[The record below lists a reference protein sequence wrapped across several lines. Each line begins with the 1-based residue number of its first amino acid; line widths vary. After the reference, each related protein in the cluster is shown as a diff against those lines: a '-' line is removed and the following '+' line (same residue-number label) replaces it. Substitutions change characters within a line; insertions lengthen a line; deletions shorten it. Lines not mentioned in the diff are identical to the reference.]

1 MFRIKE
7 QVVLRNLKLLKS
19 VVSLFAGSLKVAAKI
34 QFEKI
39 NGRLVNK
46 PKDVNLLV
54 PVSYQ

>member
-39 NGRLVNK
+39 NGRLVSK
-46 PKDVNLLV
+46 TKRCQSPRT
-54 PVSYQ
+54 S